1 MFAKPFVAALDGH
14 ADGVYAMAR
23 DPQTLSCVA
32 SGAGDGEVRV
42 WSLSE
47 QASTLVLPDAHEGMV
62 RDLCFAPV
70 ASTSGMAVDDEDEDD
85 ENVNVR
91 QPSRLLT
98 CGVDRTVKLWAPRG
112 SATPLQTWNGSGAFQ
127 SISHHRSEP
136 TFATATDEVLIW
148 DMARSEPIL
157 SLAFAESGGAR
168 RNAAKDASA
177 GEHLTCVRFNQSET
191 SVLAASGSDR
201 TVCLFD
207 ARMASAT
214 SRLHLQVRYR
224 HRSSAHLADARQPS
238 QLESVA
244 TDGPAHGQR
253 GPEPL
258 LVRRPALQERAAGLQ
273 GPRRRRH
280 VVRLVADR
288 PRIRQRLVR
297 PDGADL
303 EGESG
308 LEPRCL
314 PHQAHAA
321 VRRRC
326 CTAR

>member
-1 MFAKPFVAALDGH
+1 MVRPHGALAPSDAAHKIKVIERSLDDHAPAQLGAPRPIKRNLDPKLHPFARPREYQRALTATKLERMFAKPFVAALDGH
-14 ADGVYAMAR
+14 ADGVYALAR

-70 ASTSGMAVDDEDEDD
+70 ASTSAMAVDEDED

-112 SATPLQTWNGSGAFQ
+112 STTPLQTWTGPGAFQ
-127 SISHHRSEP
+127 SVSHHRSDP

-157 SLAFAESGGAR
+157 SLAFSESGGAR

-177 GEHLTCVRFNQSET
+177 GEHLTCVRYNQSET

-214 SRLHLQVRYR
+214 SRLHLQVCLCHSR
-224 HRSSAHLADARQPS
+224 
-238 QLESVA
+238 
-244 TDGPAHGQR
+244 
-253 GPEPL
+253 
-258 LVRRPALQERAAGLQ
+258 VR
-273 GPRRRRH
+273 
-280 VVRLVADR
+280 
-288 PRIRQRLVR
+288 
-297 PDGADL
+297 
-303 EGESG
+303 
-308 LEPRCL
+308 
-314 PHQAHAA
+314 
-321 VRRRC
+321 
-326 CTAR
+326 